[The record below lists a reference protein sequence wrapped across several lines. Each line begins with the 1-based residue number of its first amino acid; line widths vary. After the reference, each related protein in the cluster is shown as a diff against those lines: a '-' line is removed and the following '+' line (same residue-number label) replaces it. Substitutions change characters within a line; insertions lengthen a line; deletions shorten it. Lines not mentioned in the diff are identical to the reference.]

1 MRKKRSI
8 WKWLRLTKV
17 YRMKRLALI
26 SLLTVTLTACAD
38 RVRENCDTT
47 KADGL
52 LERRC
57 Q

>member
-1 MRKKRSI
+1 
-8 WKWLRLTKV
+8 
-17 YRMKRLALI
+17 MKRFALLLFVCLLAT
-26 SLLTVTLTACAD
+26 SCAD

>member
-1 MRKKRSI
+1 MR
-8 WKWLRLTKV
+8 RLC
-17 YRMKRLALI
+17 
-26 SLLTVTLTACAD
+26 LLTLLTLSLTACAD

-57 Q
+57 E

>member
-1 MRKKRSI
+1 
-8 WKWLRLTKV
+8 
-17 YRMKRLALI
+17 MKRLSLIALL
-26 SLLTVTLTACAD
+26 SLTLTSCAD

>member
-1 MRKKRSI
+1 
-8 WKWLRLTKV
+8 
-17 YRMKRLALI
+17 MKRLLLI
-26 SLLTVTLTACAD
+26 SLLTITLTACAD

-57 Q
+57 E

>member
-1 MRKKRSI
+1 
-8 WKWLRLTKV
+8 
-17 YRMKRLALI
+17 MKRFALLLFV
-26 SLLTVTLTACAD
+26 SLTLTSCAD

>member
-1 MRKKRSI
+1 MKNTKHYWLQAGR
-8 WKWLRLTKV
+8 WKAP
-17 YRMKRLALI
+17 MKRLALL
-26 SLLTVTLTACAD
+26 SLLTLTVTACAD
-38 RVRENCDTT
+38 RVRENCDST

>member
-1 MRKKRSI
+1 MRR
-8 WKWLRLTKV
+8 
-17 YRMKRLALI
+17 
-26 SLLTVTLTACAD
+26 LLTLTLLTLSLTACAD

>member
-1 MRKKRSI
+1 
-8 WKWLRLTKV
+8 
-17 YRMKRLALI
+17 MKRLALI
-26 SLLTVTLTACAD
+26 SLLTLTLTACSD

-57 Q
+57 P